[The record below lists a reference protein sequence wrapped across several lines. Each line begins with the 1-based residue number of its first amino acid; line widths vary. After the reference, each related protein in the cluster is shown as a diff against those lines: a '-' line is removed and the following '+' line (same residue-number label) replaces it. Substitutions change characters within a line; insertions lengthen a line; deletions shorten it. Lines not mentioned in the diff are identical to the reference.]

1 VDALVMAGGLGL
13 RLGNGEKPMQQLNGK
28 PMISYVIDA
37 LLKSERIGP
46 VHVAVS
52 SRVPLTE
59 AYISKQYADNKKV
72 SLVMTP
78 GDGYIRDTVYAVNVT
93 ALHRPFLI
101 LAADLPLV
109 TAAVIDSV
117 VAAYEKCGKEALSV
131 RVPADLVDEPDLV
144 LHDTGFATVP
154 ASINILDGAHMD
166 RAQDEYAMV
175 VEDPA
180 LAVNV
185 NYRKDLVLCAE
196 LLRNGSQA

>member
-1 VDALVMAGGLGL
+1 MAGGIGL
-13 RLGNGEKPMQQLNGK
+13 RMGNGEKPMQQLNGK

-37 LLKSERIGP
+37 LLKSERIGM
-46 VHVAVS
+46 VHIAVS

-59 AYISKQYADNKKV
+59 AYLSKQYTDHKKIGI
-72 SLVMTP
+72 VMTP
-78 GDGYIRDTVYAVNVT
+78 GAGYIQDTVYAVHVL
-93 ALHRPFLI
+93 ALYRPFLI
-101 LAADLPLV
+101 IASDLPLV

-117 VAAYEKCGKEALSV
+117 VAAYEHCGKEALSV
-131 RVPADLVDEPDLV
+131 RVPANLVDEPDLV
-144 LHDTGFATVP
+144 LNDTGFDTVP

-196 LLRNGSQA
+196 LLGKISRA